1 MNDIADN
8 AKPTARKHF
17 RALPA
22 KASARKCR
30 VGGGQAATS
39 KPRLP
44 RATLAAMRET
54 DDIIAHPEKYPG
66 MTFAEYVA
74 WAHSL

>member
-8 AKPTARKHF
+8 AKSTARKHF

-30 VGGGQAATS
+30 VGGGQATTS

-66 MTFAEYVA
+66 MTFPEFCT
-74 WAHSL
+74 WCDSL